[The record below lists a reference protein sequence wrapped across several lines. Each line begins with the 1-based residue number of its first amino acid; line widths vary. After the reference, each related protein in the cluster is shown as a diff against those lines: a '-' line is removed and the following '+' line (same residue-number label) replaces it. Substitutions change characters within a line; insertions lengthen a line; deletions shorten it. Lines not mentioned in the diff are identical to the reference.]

1 MVAGFVDVGG
11 VGFVDLF
18 GGLVNGLAW
27 WVFACED
34 GGWAWAE
41 GLIFRRTVGVV
52 GCGGMGC

>member
-1 MVAGFVDVGG
+1 MWVG

-34 GGWAWAE
+34 GGWAWGE